1 MIELSK
7 VAKNITPSAMQ
18 RSLNI
23 PNKHEYISFA
33 LGLPANEALP
43 VQLLQASAAQNND
56 NSHMQY
62 APPLQ
67 LLKSQIKTL
76 VQERGINCEED
87 EIFITSGAQQG
98 ISLLTRL
105 LVDEGNSVITEELVY
120 PGFLQAVQSI
130 GAKIVTVP
138 SSSKFGINLDKL
150 DKLLSNFQQKPKLI
164 YIVADGNNPSAVS
177 LNLENRKQLIAIAKK
192 YKVPILEDDPYG
204 FLSYEKEQ
212 YPALKSLDSDNVF
225 YIGSFSKIIAP
236 GLRVGWV
243 IAPKYLIPKLS
254 ILKESSDIDMAP
266 FSQRIAMKFIE
277 NGYLPDHL
285 SSIKKL
291 YKEKRDFMQYCIKKY
306 LPSSV
311 KYCIPQNGIYFW
323 LEFDKSVNAE
333 ALFKKALDKKVI
345 LIPGNSFSADG
356 RKVADNCIRLNFSFP
371 NLDQIEEG
379 IKRISTC
386 TVN

>member
-7 VAKNITPSAMQ
+7 VAKNITASAMQ

-120 PGFLQAVQSI
+120 PGFLQV
-130 GAKIVTVP
+130 
-138 SSSKFGINLDKL
+138 
-150 DKLLSNFQQKPKLI
+150 
-164 YIVADGNNPSAVS
+164 
-177 LNLENRKQLIAIAKK
+177 R
-192 YKVPILEDDPYG
+192 
-204 FLSYEKEQ
+204 
-212 YPALKSLDSDNVF
+212 
-225 YIGSFSKIIAP
+225 
-236 GLRVGWV
+236 
-243 IAPKYLIPKLS
+243 
-254 ILKESSDIDMAP
+254 
-266 FSQRIAMKFIE
+266 QREPWM
-277 NGYLPDHL
+277 LP
-285 SSIKKL
+285 
-291 YKEKRDFMQYCIKKY
+291 
-306 LPSSV
+306 
-311 KYCIPQNGIYFW
+311 
-323 LEFDKSVNAE
+323 
-333 ALFKKALDKKVI
+333 
-345 LIPGNSFSADG
+345 
-356 RKVADNCIRLNFSFP
+356 
-371 NLDQIEEG
+371 
-379 IKRISTC
+379 TC
-386 TVN
+386 